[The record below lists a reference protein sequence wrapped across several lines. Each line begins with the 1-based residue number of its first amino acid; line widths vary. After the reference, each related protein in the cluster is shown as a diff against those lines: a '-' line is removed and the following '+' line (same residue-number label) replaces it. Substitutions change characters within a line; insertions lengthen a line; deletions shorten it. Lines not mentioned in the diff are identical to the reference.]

1 MWKKSYFMV
10 LLLVLSTAAYGQ
22 QVKVEHA
29 LEQLGEGYNSAF
41 RVSMPHTSLRKAEKK
56 WSAFI
61 KTNKG
66 RVKTSRGVIRGE
78 NVVING
84 VSPDTIFIFSRLVED
99 ADGVVLKAAFRK
111 GTVYISPE
119 HETACNQRL
128 EQLLLDF
135 ALEASKEGLSEK
147 LELATRLLKDTQ
159 KEQVNL
165 EKTNER
171 LAAENENMKKRIAGN
186 EQQIKDNTG
195 KTESL
200 RQQVKVQQQSLELL
214 RVKLSELK

>member
-1 MWKKSYFMV
+1 MVV
-10 LLLVLSTAAYGQ
+10 LLALSAAAYGQ
-22 QVKVEHA
+22 KVKVEHA
-29 LEQLGEGYNSAF
+29 LEQLGEGYNTAF
-41 RVSMPHTSLRKAEKK
+41 RVSMPHTTLRKAEKK

-66 RVKTSRGVIRGE
+66 RIKTSRGEIRGE

-135 ALEASKEGLSEK
+135 ALEASKEGLNEK
-147 LELATRLLKDTQ
+147 LVLATRLLKDTQ

-171 LAAENENMKKRIAGN
+171 LTAENESMKKRIAGN
-186 EQQIKDNTG
+186 EQVIKDNTG
-195 KTESL
+195 KTEAL
-200 RQQVKVQQQSLELL
+200 RQKVKVQQQSLELL
-214 RVKLSELK
+214 RGKFSELK